1 MSQTRKAMKS
11 PVIQILVAI
20 VWVLASLIV
29 LLLLAHVFIRPVS
42 PEQVTPPGHFGEP
55 CGLCHLVS
63 DRADVIQFAE

>member
-1 MSQTRKAMKS
+1 MSQTQKAAKG
-11 PVIQILVAI
+11 PITQILVAI

-42 PEQVTPPGHFGEP
+42 PEQITPPGHFGEP

-63 DRADVIQFAE
+63 DQADVIQFTE